1 MVDGLDGLRHH
12 AVVRRHHE
20 DGDVRGLRAAGAHGG
35 KRLVARG
42 VEEGDLLAADLHGIG
57 ADVLGDAA
65 RLARGDAGLADVV
78 QQRGLAVVDMAHD
91 GDDRRTGEEILLGI
105 LDVLV
110 LEGVLG
116 RLGQLHF
123 QLHAELGADQLRGV
137 EVQFIVD
144 GGDDAQHHQLF
155 DDLAGRLAD
164 ALREVAHG
172 DRLGGHKRLFDL
184 HRLGTRRGSLLL
196 LLALAANDLVIQPAV
211 YVHALVASRARGAL
225 GVVLAHVLLL
235 LGS

>member
-1 MVDGLDGLRHH
+1 MALDGLRHD

-20 DGDVRGLRAAGAHGG
+20 DGDVRGLRAAGTHGG
-35 KRLVARG
+35 ERLVARG
-42 VEEGDLLAADLHGIG
+42 VEEGDLLAADLHGVG

-78 QQRGLAVVDMAHD
+78 QQRGLAVVDVAHD
-91 GDDRRTGEEILLGI
+91 GDDRRTGEEVLLGI

-116 RLGQLHF
+116 GLGQLHF
-123 QLHAELGADQLRGV
+123 QLHAELGANQLRGV
-137 EVQFIVD
+137 EVQFVVD

-164 ALREVAHG
+164 ALGEVAHG
-172 DRLGGHKRLFDL
+172 DGLGGHERLFDL
-184 HRLGTRRGSLLL
+184 HRLGARRGSLLL
-196 LLALAANDLVIQPAV
+196 LALAAHPRRHPA
-211 YVHALVASRARGAL
+211 HR
-225 GVVLAHVLLL
+225 
-235 LGS
+235 